1 MCERDFDGKLMSITS
16 KKSRTSAFVVSGLA
30 TAMVVSVAANGAN
43 AAPKPTPKP
52 TLSVAQKNAACAPT
66 PGVTPTSISLGWI
79 GPKTGAA
86 SANYIGSSQA
96 AQLRIDQQN
105 ARGGVNGRKLTF
117 KVYDDQS
124 SPTSQVSAAQQAIQ
138 SDQVFGLTVQSSTVS
153 AFPTLKE
160 NNIPVT
166 GFNNQAFNSDRNA
179 FGATGA
185 PPPPGIG
192 SLVVIQK
199 LKEMGA
205 TKVANINHASAGA
218 TASGNTTSGLL
229 KLVPGITE
237 SLRIADEPFGTH
249 DATSTALRVKSSGSD
264 GAIIVGYIEGGVSI
278 AQALL
283 QQGVKL
289 KGMSIVGLS
298 DPAVLKTTG
307 AALDGALGTNYGT
320 VPVGVPRASVRTFA
334 NGMKAAGLNPYSAAA
349 PQGYLGSDLLIRG
362 LQEAGQ
368 CPTRA
373 VFIDKLRNVTNY
385 DGNGLVPE
393 KVSFKPGST
402 PNGNMADCTWFMI
415 AKGDQL
421 VPDSK
426 PTCGAKYI
434 NTSTGAVV
442 QG

>member
-1 MCERDFDGKLMSITS
+1 
-16 KKSRTSAFVVSGLA
+16 
-30 TAMVVSVAANGAN
+30 MVVSVAATGAN
-43 AAPKPTPKP
+43 AAPTPKP
-52 TLSVAQKNAACAPT
+52 ALSVAQKNAACAPT
-66 PGVTPTSISLGWI
+66 DGVTPTSIALGWI

-96 AQLRIDQQN
+96 AQLRVDQQN
-105 ARGGVNGRKLTF
+105 ARGGVNGRKLTM

-124 SPTSQVSAAQQAIQ
+124 NPSTQISAAQQAIQ
-138 SDQVFGLTVQSSTVS
+138 SDKVFGLTVQSSTVS

-166 GFNNQAFNSDRNA
+166 GFNNQAFNADRNA
-179 FGATGA
+179 FSTTGA
-185 PPPPGIG
+185 PPPPGVG
-192 SLVVIQK
+192 SLVTIQK
-199 LKEMGA
+199 LKEMGV

-249 DATSTALRVKSSGSD
+249 DATSTALRVKTSGSD
-264 GAIIVGYIEGGVSI
+264 GAIIVGFIEGGVSI

-320 VPVGVPRASVRTFA
+320 VPVGVPRVAVRTFA

-349 PQGYLGSDLLIRG
+349 PQGYLGADLLIRG
-362 LQEAGQ
+362 IQEAGQ

-373 VFIDKLRNVTNY
+373 LFIDKLRNVTNY
-385 DGNGLVPE
+385 TGNGLVPE
-393 KVSFKPGST
+393 TISFKPGST
-402 PNGNMADCTWFMI
+402 PNGNMAACTWFMI

-421 VPDSK
+421 VADAK
-426 PTCGAKYI
+426 PTCGAKYV
-434 NTSTGAVV
+434 NTTTGAVV

>member
-1 MCERDFDGKLMSITS
+1 MSISS
-16 KKSRTSAFVVSGLA
+16 KKSRTSALVVSGLA
-30 TAMVVSVAANGAN
+30 AAMVVSVAATGAN
-43 AAPKPTPKP
+43 AAPTPKP
-52 TLSVAQKNAACAPT
+52 VLTNAQKNAACAPT
-66 PGVTPTSISLGWI
+66 DGVTPTSIALGWI

-86 SANYIGSSQA
+86 AANYIGSSQA

-105 ARGGVNGRKLTF
+105 ARGGINGRKLTM

-138 SDQVFGLTVQSSTVS
+138 SDKIFGLTAQTSTVS
-153 AFPTLKE
+153 MYPTLKE
-160 NNIPVT
+160 AGIPVT
-166 GFNNQAFNSDRNA
+166 GFSNQAFNSDRNA
-179 FGATGA
+179 FAATGA
-185 PPPPGIG
+185 PAVPGIG
-192 SLVVIQK
+192 SLLIIQK
-199 LKEMGA
+199 LKDMGV
-205 TKVANINHASAGA
+205 TKVANINHVSAGA
-218 TASGNTTSGLL
+218 SASGNTTSGLL

-237 SLRIADEPFGTH
+237 SLRISDEPQSTH
-249 DATSTALRVKSSGSD
+249 DATSTALRIKSSGSD

-289 KGMSIVGLS
+289 KGMNVVGLS

-320 VPVGVPRASVRTFA
+320 VPVGVNRPAVRTFA
-334 NGMKAAGLNPYSAAA
+334 NGMKAAGLNPYSSAA

-362 LQEAGQ
+362 IKEAGQ

-373 VFIDKLRNVTNY
+373 LFIDKLRNVSGY
-385 DGNGLVPE
+385 DGGGLVPE
-393 KVSFKPGST
+393 KISFKPGTT
-402 PNGNMADCTWFMI
+402 PNGNMAACTWFMI

-421 VPDSK
+421 IPDAN
-426 PTCGAKYI
+426 PTCGAKYV
-434 NTSTGAVV
+434 NTATGAVV

>member
-1 MCERDFDGKLMSITS
+1 MSS
-16 KKSRTSAFVVSGLA
+16 SLKKSRTSAFVVSGLA
-30 TAMVVSVAANGAN
+30 AAMVVSVAATGAN

-52 TLSVAQKNAACAPT
+52 ALSVAQKNAACAPT
-66 PGVTPTSISLGWI
+66 DGVTPTSIALGWI

-105 ARGGVNGRKLTF
+105 AKGGVNGRKLTM

-138 SDQVFGLTVQSSTVS
+138 SDKVFGLTAQTSTVS
-153 AFPTLKE
+153 MYPTLKE
-160 NNIPVT
+160 AGIPVT
-166 GFNNQAFNSDRNA
+166 GFSNQAFNSDRNA
-179 FGATGA
+179 FAGTGA
-185 PPPPGIG
+185 PAVPGVG
-192 SLVVIQK
+192 SLLVIQK
-199 LKEMGA
+199 LKDMGV
-205 TKVANINHASAGA
+205 TKVANINHATAGA
-218 TASGNTTSGLL
+218 SASGNTTSGLL
-229 KLVPGITE
+229 KLVPGIAE
-237 SLRIADEPFGTH
+237 SLRIADEPQSTH
-249 DATSTALRVKSSGSD
+249 DATSTALRVKSTGSD

-334 NGMKAAGLNPYSAAA
+334 NGMKAAGLNPYSSAA
-349 PQGYLGSDLLIRG
+349 PQGYLGADLLIRG

-426 PTCGAKYI
+426 PTCGAKYV
-434 NTSTGAVV
+434 NTATGAVV

>member
-1 MCERDFDGKLMSITS
+1 MFMTISS
-16 KKSRTSAFVVSGLA
+16 KKSRTSALVVSGLA
-30 TAMVVSVAANGAN
+30 AAMVVSVAATGAN
-43 AAPKPTPKP
+43 AAPTPKP
-52 TLSVAQKNAACAPT
+52 VLTNAQKNAACAPT
-66 PGVTPTSISLGWI
+66 DGVTPTSIALGWI

-105 ARGGVNGRKLTF
+105 ARGGINGRKLTM

-138 SDQVFGLTVQSSTVS
+138 SDKVFGLTAQTSTVS
-153 AFPTLKE
+153 MYPTLKE
-160 NNIPVT
+160 AGIPVT
-166 GFNNQAFNSDRNA
+166 GFSNQAFNSDRNA
-179 FGATGA
+179 FAATGA
-185 PPPPGIG
+185 PAVPGIG
-192 SLVVIQK
+192 SLLIIQK
-199 LKEMGA
+199 LKDMGV
-205 TKVANINHASAGA
+205 TKVANINHVSAGA
-218 TASGNTTSGLL
+218 SASGNTTSGLL

-237 SLRIADEPFGTH
+237 SLRISDEPQSTH

-289 KGMSIVGLS
+289 KGMNIVGLS

-320 VPVGVPRASVRTFA
+320 VPVGVNRPAVRTFA
-334 NGMKAAGLNPYSAAA
+334 NGMKAAGLNPYSSAA
-349 PQGYLGSDLLIRG
+349 PQGYLGADLLIRG
-362 LQEAGQ
+362 IKEAGQ

-373 VFIDKLRNVTNY
+373 LFIDKLRNVTGY
-385 DGNGLVPE
+385 DGGGLVPE
-393 KVSFKPGST
+393 KISFKPGST
-402 PNGNMADCTWFMI
+402 PNGNMADCTWFMV

-421 VPDSK
+421 IPDAK
-426 PTCGAKYI
+426 PTCGAKYV